1 MRSVTKSNEERKP
14 LEGKFITLEGGEG
27 VGKTT
32 NLAFIQKYLESRGV
46 EVIMTREPGG
56 TPYAEMIRDLLLHKD
71 GEKVSADTELLLMF
85 ASRAQH
91 IAQLIKPALAAGKW
105 VVCSRF
111 TDSTYA
117 YQGGGRGIAFERI
130 ATLENWVHGNFQ
142 PDLTLLLDVPVEIG
156 MGRARQ
162 RALLDRIER
171 EKNDFFERVRQAYLQ
186 RAKTASRYKVVDAS
200 QTLVRVQS
208 DLKYHLDQLL

>member
-1 MRSVTKSNEERKP
+1 LRT
-14 LEGKFITLEGGEG
+14 GKFITLEGGEG

-32 NLAFIQKYLESRGV
+32 NLAFIQAYLQSKNI
-46 EVIMTREPGG
+46 EVVMTREPGG

-71 GEKVSADTELLLMF
+71 GEKVASETELLLMF

-91 IAQLIKPALAAGKW
+91 LAQLIKPAINEGKW

-117 YQGGGRGIAFERI
+117 YQGGGRGIAFDKI
-130 ATLENWVHGNFQ
+130 KVLEEWVHGDFQ

-156 MGRARQ
+156 MSRARQ

-171 EKNDFFERVRQAYLQ
+171 EKMDFFERVRQTYLA
-186 RAKTASRYKVVDAS
+186 RAKTASRYTVVDAS
-200 QTLVRVQS
+200 HSLEKVQS
-208 DLKYHLDQLL
+208 QIKMALDKIL